1 MSGPRQC
8 RPRLPDPLEPRGLPQ
23 QNLPVARAAA
33 KQARGVV
40 LLGGNVFDW
49 LPAFLDPPAAR
60 IIAGTAAGAIA
71 LGLVALAIAM
81 FTYARVL
88 RWAKTGG
95 RIIGSQPGFELI
107 QRFQT
112 EQPRNERVA
121 KIAYEFQVKGK
132 TWRSGSILDTGHPGE
147 DEVERLLAKY
157 PKGAAVIV
165 HYNPRDPGQ
174 SALEIAHPPPDL
186 AMGCLAASAIVV
198 VFAAIGIWLTGPGI
212 DQVARLFPDA
222 LLPVMIPTAILGT
235 VFLFGFFHGLRRAA
249 ALHRWPQVT
258 GRIVQS
264 RVHQFQVRRDKPK
277 RTMRGTQLMTTSY
290 MPVVEYAY
298 SVVGRQFTS
307 RSIWADTEVS
317 GSQAYARGIAARYP
331 VGANVT
337 VRYDPDKPS
346 RSALEIGGRGHWFLL
361 LGAAVAFA
369 IAAAASG
376 LVF

>member
-1 MSGPRQC
+1 
-8 RPRLPDPLEPRGLPQ
+8 
-23 QNLPVARAAA
+23 VA
-33 KQARGVV
+33 

-60 IIAGTAAGAIA
+60 IIAGTAAGAIL
-71 LGLVALAIAM
+71 LGLVALAVAK
-81 FTYARVL
+81 FQYARVAN
-88 RWAKTGG
+88 WAKTGG
-95 RIIGSQPGFELI
+95 RIVGSEPGFELR
-107 QRFQT
+107 QRFKT
-112 EQPRNERVA
+112 EQPRNERIA
-121 KIAYEFQVKGK
+121 KITYEFEIRGT
-132 TWRSGSILDTGHPGE
+132 TWRSGSILDAGDPPE
-147 DEVERLLAKY
+147 DEVEGLLARY
-157 PKGAAVIV
+157 PKGASAIV
-165 HYNPRDPGQ
+165 HYNPRDPSQ

-186 AMGCLAASAIVV
+186 AIGCLAASAIVI
-198 VFAAIGIWLTGPGI
+198 VFAAIGIWLAGPGVG
-212 DQVARLFPDA
+212 QLARLFPDA
-222 LLPVMIPTAILGT
+222 LLQVMIPTAVIGVL
-235 VFLFGFFHGLRRAA
+235 FLVGFFHGLRRAA
-249 ALHRWPQVT
+249 ALHRWPQVA

-290 MPVVEYAY
+290 MPVVEYTY
-298 SVVGRQFTS
+298 SIVGRKFTS

-317 GSQAYARGIAARYP
+317 GSQAYARAIAARYP